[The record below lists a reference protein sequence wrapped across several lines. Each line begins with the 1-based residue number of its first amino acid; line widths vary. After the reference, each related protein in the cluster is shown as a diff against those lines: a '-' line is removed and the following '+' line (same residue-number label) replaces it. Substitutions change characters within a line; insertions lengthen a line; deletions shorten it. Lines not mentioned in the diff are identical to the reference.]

1 VVVSYFQQDADFA
14 GMASHVQLSRR
25 LENMMTLDFP
35 MAERRLKNTAR
46 VMQQSM
52 WLLLVIALSLMT
64 IIRHSS
70 NARAGSLW
78 ILGCA
83 ILAFMLTF
91 ALRDVVR
98 KVGHRNT
105 EDKIVNDVKT
115 FLRSEPVVLVARPRA
130 VAPAVS
136 RPVEMED
143 EKITPRVAMNF
154 MPLKG
159 AGAYRVPADDLIV
172 FDAIQSRPSVAVRM
186 EFFPV
191 LLPVVIN

>member
-1 VVVSYFQQDADFA
+1 MLSYFQQDADFLR
-14 GMASHVQLSRR
+14 MASQVQLSKR
-25 LENMMTLDFP
+25 LENLMTLDFP

-52 WLLLVIALSLMT
+52 WLLLVIALSLMM
-64 IIRHSS
+64 IVRHSS
-70 NARAGSLW
+70 NARTGSLW

-115 FLRSEPVVLVARPRA
+115 FLQSEPVVTVARPRA
-130 VAPAVS
+130 ATPVVS
-136 RPVEMED
+136 RTVERAD
-143 EKITPRVAMNF
+143 EKMTPRVAMSF

-186 EFFPV
+186 DFFPV
-191 LLPVVIN
+191 LLPVVTN